1 MEHTENMD
9 QPCHQEHLTS
19 LAQDLTQWEVVALAL
34 GLKESEVE
42 EVEECGKNLPEKKVR
57 MLLKWKSK
65 FNVGA
70 TYQRLCD
77 CLSSLKRN
85 DLADKVKELSTTP
98 LRCVSELAKSLKTFY
113 ETNDVKMR
121 RSFVFIET
129 DARTVPKR
137 FEFFKLVIVE
147 GEIADMDGESSR
159 TLPMKSRMKEVGVKR
174 KPIKLENIFKD
185 GSDSKTILIEGA
197 PGSGKSTLLW
207 HMCHLWRS
215 GDLFKEFNY
224 VIHVQLRDPGKQKAK
239 IIADLI
245 PCSTKL
251 ANCIWEEIEDVEGK
265 GVLFLL
271 DGWDELPPHL
281 QGESLINDILNR
293 SDKSGI
299 QFSSVVVT
307 SRHTSSDELLN
318 AKTSHLEI
326 VGFTE
331 DEAKKCISSLLS
343 DNPDSIPCLIEKL
356 EVSPS
361 LMCCCYLPLNVVI
374 IVHVFLIM
382 GHKLPSTMLEI
393 LQALICNCIWRHTKR
408 HYPECRVKCIRSLN
422 EIPPCVEKAFQHL
435 CGLAFEGLK
444 IGKLVFTEE
453 EIGQECDKL
462 SLLQEAMCFEVAG
475 TSMRYNFLHLTIQEL
490 LAAVHMSKMPVEYQ
504 VSTFCEVYPQEQ
516 FSTVLQLYAGITSFK
531 HPKIVEAFYGI
542 LKNSRNLREWDKSH
556 TYQQFSFDP
565 NKARSDLRDCVKNK
579 AEHRGEVCQFS
590 IWCTC
595 CIVVYNCVSSVQ
607 NYQRYGRE
615 FLLASNC
622 LYETKQVDIYKR
634 FDRETF
640 KIANIPFTPY
650 DCFALGHL
658 ISKVALETFV
668 VDIWNC
674 CLHELNVIYLTKG
687 LIMNLPRES
696 ILPVSK
702 CISIVGPE
710 TDAKCAKILSEI
722 LQYKYQ
728 VYHDCCDM
736 RADGLTFYL
745 QSIMK
750 SDPQLMERIIIHG
763 SNVIVNDSNG
773 PLLQNAIASRLH
785 HLDLEDNPGV
795 AGGVSYISQGVK
807 CQSTVLFYLNLA
819 GCNLTSSEAQLIAEG
834 LKMNSS
840 LLKIN
845 LSNNNIGGK
854 GAESIAGA
862 LEQNT
867 TLKILDLSLCHLT
880 MDEMIILTEILSDID
895 SLKRLDLFVC
905 DGDTFP
911 NDGTLSIMP
920 QLDLRLPT
928 PRWRC
933 VINKVQL

>member
-281 QGESLINDILNR
+281 QRESLINDILNR

-331 DEAKKCISSLLS
+331 DEAKKCISGLLS
-343 DNPDSIPCLIEKL
+343 DNPDSIPRLIEKL

-435 CGLAFEGLK
+435 CCLAFKGLK
-444 IGKLVFTEE
+444 RGKLVFTEE
-453 EIGQECDKL
+453 EIGQESDKL

-504 VSTFCEVYPQEQ
+504 VSTFCQVYPQEQ

-542 LKNSRNLREWDKSH
+542 LKNSRNLKQWDKTH
-556 TYQQFSFDP
+556 TYLRFSFDP
-565 NKARSDLRDCVKNK
+565 NTVRSDLRDCVKNK
-579 AEHRGEVCQFS
+579 AKHRGEVCH
-590 IWCTC
+590 
-595 CIVVYNCVSSVQ
+595 
-607 NYQRYGRE
+607 
-615 FLLASNC
+615 
-622 LYETKQVDIYKR
+622 KD
-634 FDRETF
+634 
-640 KIANIPFTPY
+640 
-650 DCFALGHL
+650 
-658 ISKVALETFV
+658 
-668 VDIWNC
+668 
-674 CLHELNVIYLTKG
+674 
-687 LIMNLPRES
+687 
-696 ILPVSK
+696 
-702 CISIVGPE
+702 
-710 TDAKCAKILSEI
+710 
-722 LQYKYQ
+722 
-728 VYHDCCDM
+728 
-736 RADGLTFYL
+736 
-745 QSIMK
+745 
-750 SDPQLMERIIIHG
+750 
-763 SNVIVNDSNG
+763 
-773 PLLQNAIASRLH
+773 
-785 HLDLEDNPGV
+785 
-795 AGGVSYISQGVK
+795 
-807 CQSTVLFYLNLA
+807 
-819 GCNLTSSEAQLIAEG
+819 
-834 LKMNSS
+834 
-840 LLKIN
+840 
-845 LSNNNIGGK
+845 
-854 GAESIAGA
+854 
-862 LEQNT
+862 
-867 TLKILDLSLCHLT
+867 
-880 MDEMIILTEILSDID
+880 
-895 SLKRLDLFVC
+895 
-905 DGDTFP
+905 
-911 NDGTLSIMP
+911 
-920 QLDLRLPT
+920 
-928 PRWRC
+928 
-933 VINKVQL
+933 